1 MANVLPWMGCGVG
14 TARSAAA
21 ATPLERGR
29 LRVMLL
35 TSGLLLHVRRE
46 LSDWPERDQRISAWF
61 SLEVAAKLVAE
72 RDLAKLILGAISDK
86 LMQKQV
92 RRTKRSL
99 RV

>member
-1 MANVLPWMGCGVG
+1 
-14 TARSAAA
+14 
-21 ATPLERGR
+21 
-29 LRVMLL
+29 
-35 TSGLLLHVRRE
+35 VRRE